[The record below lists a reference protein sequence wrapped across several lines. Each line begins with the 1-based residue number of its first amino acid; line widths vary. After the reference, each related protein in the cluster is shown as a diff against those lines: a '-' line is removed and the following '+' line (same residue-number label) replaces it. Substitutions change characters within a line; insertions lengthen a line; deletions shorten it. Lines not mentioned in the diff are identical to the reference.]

1 MVKYLILIA
10 AVFLMVGC
18 PSTEKYKAEQQAAI
32 AKQEAARADQLAQQ
46 ARMVESD
53 NNAAMMRTLADAAKP
68 NYWPI
73 LVVVVVGF
81 AGVLLVVRWHMVT
94 VSHVAAGQAVQAQQ
108 LRLLPSEVSFAQL
121 RAMARREGKELE
133 VIDGSF
139 FLVDSQGEK
148 QRIKALI
155 G

>member
-1 MVKYLILIA
+1 MLKYLLLIA

-18 PSTEKYKAEQQAAI
+18 PATEKYKAEQQAA
-32 AKQEAARADQLAQQ
+32 RADQMAEQ

-73 LVVVVVGF
+73 MVVVVVGF

-94 VSHVAAGQAVQAQQ
+94 VSHVAAGQAVQSQQ
-108 LRLLPSEVSFAQL
+108 LRLLPREVPFAQL

-133 VIDGSF
+133 VIEGSF
-139 FLVDSQGEK
+139 FLVDSQGQK
-148 QRIKALI
+148 RRITGLLPNNAS
-155 G
+155 